1 MSRIL
6 EIKALSE
13 KYIAELG
20 DNIIRVVEASN
31 TVDWNKKQMLSNTTA
46 DDRPLIHR
54 LTGSEYL
61 SKAYQKRTGKKKP
74 NLKLT
79 GAFQEEMML
88 TMPDEKQYFVV
99 SFDEKSQILQ
109 NNYGN
114 IFGISPKNRPEVI
127 QMNNNA
133 VIEDYLKTVFG

>member
-20 DNIIRVVEASN
+20 DNIIRVVEAGN
-31 TVDWNKKQMLSNTTA
+31 TVNWNKTQMLSNTTA

-54 LTGSEYL
+54 MTGSEYL
-61 SKAYQKRTGKKKP
+61 SPDYAKMTGKRKP

-79 GAFQEEMML
+79 GDFQGAMFL
-88 TMPDEKQYFVV
+88 KLPTEKEYIIG
-99 SFDEKSQILQ
+99 STDRKSIKLMED
-109 NNYGN
+109 YGN

-127 QMNNNA
+127 AMNNNA